1 MNPPPS
7 QPDVVDGQGKPISIG
22 VRLGGGGEGTV
33 YEVKNA
39 PDRAAKVY
47 PNGLSQDRADKIRH
61 MMGMSSAQLN
71 RWMSWPA
78 DILLDRQSR
87 RPVGLLI
94 PRIHNKKNVHHLYG
108 PKSRLQDFPRADW
121 RFLIRAAANIAK
133 AFAVVHE
140 ARCVIGDVN
149 HGSIMVGTDATV
161 SLIDCESFQ
170 ISAGTRQYFC
180 EVGMETF
187 TPPEL
192 QGVSSFRNIS
202 RTADFDNFGL
212 AVIVFHLLFM
222 GRHPFAGRY
231 AGAGDMPIPKAI
243 KEFRFP
249 YGANHKSMQ
258 MERPPGTPPLSFVGH
273 DIAALFESAFSRA
286 AVSAAR
292 PTAIQWANALNKL
305 EANTK
310 QCSHNKAHWFTRHLS
325 DCPWCYMESLG
336 ANPLFPFVTPP
347 TPTGPELDVEFFA
360 RQINALSDLS
370 GGPSML
376 LSAASVSQNARTAGQ
391 PNKGAKP
398 IAVLGAVGVFI
409 AGTIALPPLFW
420 VAAIAAFF
428 AYGFFLTALSNES
441 KIVEFRRNLTI
452 AEQNLA
458 RAISDWHVKAGPQE
472 FTAAKVRFENRRKTL
487 NDVPASRLRAL
498 NALNQNQR
506 KLQLD
511 RFLDQF
517 EIEDA
522 NIPNIG
528 PTRKRT
534 LESYGIETA
543 EDVTLAR
550 VGAVP
555 GFGPKMVEHLMNWR
569 RTKEAK
575 FIFDPR
581 KAVDP
586 RDVAKVEQTIQT
598 SKLKAE
604 AEFKIAFDEA
614 MKVHASTLKMRN
626 SLHSQIESFQT
637 AVAQARAD
645 FNYVSGK

>member
-1 MNPPPS
+1 MNRSQS
-7 QPDVVDGQGKPISIG
+7 QPDVVDGQGKPIAIG
-22 VRLGGGGEGTV
+22 ARLGGGGEGTV

-47 PNGLSQDRADKIRH
+47 PNGLSDDRADKIRH
-61 MMGMSSAQLN
+61 MMGMSSTQLN

-78 DILLDRQSR
+78 DILLDRRSR

-94 PRIHNKKNVHHLYG
+94 PRIRDKKNVHHLYG
-108 PKSRLQDFPRADW
+108 PKSRIQDFPRADW
-121 RFLIRAAANIAK
+121 RFLIHAAANIAK

-149 HGSIMVGTDATV
+149 HGSIMVGADATV

-202 RTADFDNFGL
+202 RTANYDNFGL

-231 AGAGDMPIPKAI
+231 SGAADMPIPKAI

-258 MERPPGTPPLSFVGH
+258 MERPPGTPPLSFVGP
-273 DIAALFESAFSRA
+273 DIADLFESAFSRA
-286 AVSAAR
+286 AVLTGR
-292 PTAIQWANALNKL
+292 PTAINWANALEKL

-310 QCSHNKAHWFTRHLS
+310 QCSHNKGHWFTRHLS
-325 DCPWCYMESLG
+325 DCPWCHMESLG
-336 ANPLFPFVTPP
+336 ANPLFPFVSPL
-347 TPTGPELDVEFFA
+347 TPTGPGLDIEFFA
-360 RQINALSDLS
+360 KQINALSDLA
-370 GGPSML
+370 GGPPVM
-376 LSAASVSQNARTAGQ
+376 LSAPSVSENARIVGQ
-391 PNKGAKP
+391 PKKGAKP
-398 IAVLGAVGVFI
+398 IAALGAIGVFI

-420 VAAIAAFF
+420 LAAIAAFF
-428 AYGFFLTALSNES
+428 AYGIFQGALSNND
-441 KIVEFRRNLTI
+441 KIAEFRKNLNF

-458 RAISDWHVKAGPQE
+458 RAISDWHVKAGSQE
-472 FTAAKVRFENRRKTL
+472 FVAAKVRFENRRKTL
-487 NDVPASRLRAL
+487 NDIPANRTRAL
-498 NALNQNQR
+498 NALSQNQR
-506 KLQLD
+506 NLQLD
-511 RFLDQF
+511 RFLDKF

-522 NIPNIG
+522 EIPNIG

-543 EDVTLAR
+543 EDVTPAR

-555 GFGPKMVEHLMNWR
+555 GFGPKMVENLMKWR

-575 FIFDPR
+575 FVFDPR

-586 RDVAKVEQTIQT
+586 RDIAKVEQAIQT
-598 SKLKAE
+598 NKLKAE
-604 AEFKIAFDEA
+604 ADFKLAFDEA
-614 MKVHASTLKMRN
+614 MRAHGSVLNRRKTLQY
-626 SLHSQIESFQT
+626 QIEAFQI

-645 FNYVSGK
+645 FNYVSGN